1 MFSKKQM
8 KNKKLFLISA
18 IIFFFIYFAVSVQ
31 AGSVTT
37 SLFYEETASDS
48 LTIIDGNTFGVI
60 ISADSIFESSM
71 NIKLDLLDSSGNI
84 VTNLL
89 EVYTTDDSYFKSLA
103 IEEYAYSNPGSYSL
117 KASVIGAS
125 GNSDTDYLALVVL
138 PKPPV
143 NNVPVITSSPVTQV
157 NEKQAYFYQ
166 VTASDADGDN
176 LIYSLT
182 QNPSWLSINSQ
193 TGLLSGTSPEV
204 SSDYSYAITI
214 MVSDGKDSA
223 TQSYS
228 LLVKN
233 VLEPPVNNVPVITSS
248 PVTQVNEK
256 QAYFYQVTASDA
268 DGDNLIYSLTQNP
281 SWLSINSQTGLL
293 SGTSPE
299 VSSDYSYAITIM
311 VSDGKDSATQSYAV
325 TVKDT
330 NIVLDTIP
338 PVISLVSPIE
348 EVYDYHNLVFEITT
362 NEHAIRAWFVLDAGN
377 ENNMPEVSNNRF
389 SSSVNVGNGHHFLV
403 FYAEDESGNIG
414 SSEIIEFD
422 VKVTARDTTAP
433 VVNITNP
440 INGATYN
447 TKQITVSYTAS
458 DLNLKSC
465 FYSLNGAP
473 NAIIACNTPFAITA
487 LEGAN
492 TLTIYADDNSGNIG
506 SKSVTFYVDTSAT
519 GKKEKSA
526 GTKYIS
532 DSDEEKKYLEQFN
545 QITTGEEKETL
556 ALEKPVSVQILI
568 VWLLASGVL
577 ILMVALIIFWIKR

>member
-1 MFSKKQM
+1 M

-138 PKPPV
+138 PK
-143 NNVPVITSSPVTQV
+143 
-157 NEKQAYFYQ
+157 
-166 VTASDADGDN
+166 
-176 LIYSLT
+176 
-182 QNPSWLSINSQ
+182 
-193 TGLLSGTSPEV
+193 
-204 SSDYSYAITI
+204 
-214 MVSDGKDSA
+214 
-223 TQSYS
+223 
-228 LLVKN
+228 
-233 VLEPPVNNVPVITSS
+233 PPVNNVPVITSS